1 MSLKIAWGLWVKV
14 GYIHM
19 NVAGRS
25 FNSGQTW
32 PSETCRIQSVFM
44 LISIQVAQPE
54 QRDRMK
60 NKSEWDGVAN
70 RLLNP
75 LKHEVT

>member
-1 MSLKIAWGLWVKV
+1 MAV
-14 GYIHM
+14 G
-19 NVAGRS
+19 GC
-25 FNSGQTW
+25 T
-32 PSETCRIQSVFM
+32 RIQSVFM
-44 LISIQVAQPE
+44 LISIQVANR